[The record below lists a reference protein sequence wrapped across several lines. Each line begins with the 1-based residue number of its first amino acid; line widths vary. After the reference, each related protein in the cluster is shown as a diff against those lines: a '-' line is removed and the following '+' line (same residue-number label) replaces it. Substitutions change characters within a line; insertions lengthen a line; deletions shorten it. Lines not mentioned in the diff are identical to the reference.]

1 MNKSSNVID
10 LKTRRPAQ
18 INDSAVFKN
27 VNKISDPASRSVTTP
42 GKSSPIAVLDMTT
55 RRQEM
60 LTSERREV
68 KRTILSE
75 FIGAFIVVPQKGLQ
89 RVAIYDISDGG
100 LAFDLESTLGQLS
113 GGEEVAMRVYMNQHT
128 YFPFIVKISNVRRIH
143 EEGVARHGCNFL
155 KDTINEVALSHFVKF
170 IENVAASLQTD
181 HGDVMVSNLGGR

>member
-18 INDSAVFKN
+18 TQSSAVVKN
-27 VNKISDPASRSVTTP
+27 VNKNSEPLSSSVT
-42 GKSSPIAVLDMTT
+42 SSGPVSVLDMTT

-89 RVAIYDISDGG
+89 RVAIYDISEGG

-113 GGEEVAMRVYMNQHT
+113 NGEEVAMRVYMNQHT

-155 KDTINEVALSHFVKF
+155 KDTINEVALTHFVKF

-181 HGDVMVSNLGGR
+181 HGDVMVSGLAR